1 MYNMFAGKFLGYTY
15 ENMVNDLGI
24 FSRVFQGILYVDSL
38 GRTVDGRE
46 IFHLLIGHKD
56 AQEKIL
62 IFGGIHGREY
72 MTSQLLME
80 LAAEFLTKLNR
91 KEEQYRGQDGKSY
104 AYEELLNGRAIHV
117 IPMANPDGIS
127 ISQFGIKGI
136 RKKKLSKV
144 VENIASEEGG
154 RFPCGPYFT
163 KWKANAR
170 GVDLN
175 RNFDALWAEFQDE
188 RGRPSSEKYKGTEP
202 ESEVESKVLAELTR
216 RERFARTISYHSSG
230 QVIYWNFNLYG
241 KLKETTV
248 KFAERIAA
256 VTGYTPVEDFADQ
269 APAGYKDWALMQ
281 MKIPSITVE
290 IGRMDSP
297 LPEFC
302 FQEILRENRGVF
314 EETLLEIM

>member
-91 KEEQYRGQDGKSY
+91 KEEQYQGQDGKSY

-144 VENIASEEGG
+144 VENIASEEEDVSL
-154 RFPCGPYFT
+154 
-163 KWKANAR
+163 AAR
-170 GVDLN
+170 ILQNGK
-175 RNFDALWAEFQDE
+175 RMQ
-188 RGRPSSEKYKGTEP
+188 
-202 ESEVESKVLAELTR
+202 EVWT
-216 RERFARTISYHSSG
+216 
-230 QVIYWNFNLYG
+230 
-241 KLKETTV
+241 
-248 KFAERIAA
+248 
-256 VTGYTPVEDFADQ
+256 
-269 APAGYKDWALMQ
+269 
-281 MKIPSITVE
+281 
-290 IGRMDSP
+290 
-297 LPEFC
+297 
-302 FQEILRENRGVF
+302 
-314 EETLLEIM
+314 